1 MKQPSIVLVHGFW
14 GGAAHW
20 AKVIVQLRKHG
31 FEKIYAVEN
40 PLTSLADDAERTRK
54 MVQSIDDDVVLVGHS
69 YGGEVITEMGNLPN
83 VKALVYIAAFA
94 PDANESAGAISAA
107 NPPAAFSSIEPDAD
121 GFLWI
126 NKAKYQE
133 SFCQDLD
140 NDEAFVLAV
149 TQKPAKATTFG
160 DTVTDPAWKYKPSFY
175 QISTEDRMI
184 SLVNQEMM
192 SERLNAR
199 KIIRLDASHASLSS
213 RAEEVANLIIEAT
226 KI

>member
-1 MKQPSIVLVHGFW
+1 MKKPTIVLVHGFW

-20 AKVIVQLRKHG
+20 AKVIVQLRKQG
-31 FEKIYAVEN
+31 FDKIYAVEN
-40 PLTSLADDAERTRK
+40 PLTSLAEDAERTRK
-54 MVQSIDDDVVLVGHS
+54 MVQSINDDVVLVGHS
-69 YGGEVITEMGNLPN
+69 YGGEVITEMGNLAN

-94 PDANESAGAISAA
+94 PDTNESAGAISAA

-126 NKAKYQE
+126 NKAKYHE
-133 SFCQDLD
+133 SFCQDLEEE
-140 NDEAFVLAV
+140 EAFVLAV

-175 QISTEDRMI
+175 QISTEDNMI
-184 SLVNQEMM
+184 SLANQEMM
-192 SERLNAR
+192 SARLNAH

-213 RAEEVANLIIEAT
+213 RAEEVANFIIEASH
-226 KI
+226 I